1 MRSIL
6 IVISSVIFFHTGWS
20 QTSSSDPVDI
30 QGWYG
35 VGLGLD
41 LKKKWALGVD
51 YQARF
56 QNNLVS
62 YKGSYISLSA
72 SKGINKRVDLLAEY
86 RLGLVQ
92 GAIFHRVS
100 FGGSYEPKVS
110 GVDLDFRLLILN
122 NIQDFMDVTSATQN
136 ALFWRSRIKLGMKLN
151 KEWQLYLATEPVMK
165 VGGVRF
171 VDNWRNT
178 IGVKRKVSSTAKLD
192 LFYMY
197 RPDYAK
203 ASYSRLFHVVG
214 LNLDFATT
222 LSKKKK

>member
-92 GAIFHRVS
+92 DAIFHRYS
-100 FGGSYEPKVS
+100 FGAQYEPKVS

-178 IGVKRKVSSTAKLD
+178 IGVKRKVTSTAKLD

-203 ASYSRLFHVVG
+203 ASYSRLFHGVG

>member
-1 MRSIL
+1 MRPIL
-6 IVISSVIFFHTGWS
+6 IVISLVVFFHTGWS

-41 LKKKWALGVD
+41 LKKKWTLGVD

-56 QNNLVS
+56 QNNLGS
-62 YKGSYISLSA
+62 YKGSYISLSGA
-72 SKGINKRVDLLAEY
+72 KGISKRIGLLAEY

-100 FGGSYEPKVS
+100 FGGEYEPKVS